1 MTDGQ
6 SNDDKTTTTT
16 TTTLHTIRKLR
27 TLTMTNTNKSIE
39 NNNLRILQ
47 KTQAL
52 MEMERTLSMSMERAE
67 PWLTMGS
74 SGDGR
79 GSGDD
84 AGGAVPPLSSSS
96 SCYSFGTFQSRVR
109 PIPRTME
116 EVKLVL
122 DVGRNYSTRTS
133 APAGWNHMAPL
144 MGFASP
150 NPLPSQLRSGALAA
164 LELQTAKD
172 KLLEISNRRLK
183 KEQQQQRLKEEE
195 EQEMEKK
202 RRRGRDGD
210 GDDGDKKKIRGGTQ
224 PMDIHH
230 DTGSKEDDGRP
241 LPPPNSGEAKRRPQH
256 LKDDEQDD
264 EQNQRQKPLNR
275 RISGA
280 AAAGLAVTSAPPVD
294 MNLSDSSSDDDDDD
308 SDDSD

>member
-1 MTDGQ
+1 MTKCTSNIDKQ
-6 SNDDKTTTTT
+6 S
-16 TTTLHTIRKLR
+16 LR
-27 TLTMTNTNKSIE
+27 A
-39 NNNLRILQ
+39 LQ

-52 MEMERTLSMSMERAE
+52 MEMERSLSMSMERAE
-67 PWLTMGS
+67 PWLAMGG
-74 SGDGR
+74 GDGHPT
-79 GSGDD
+79 
-84 AGGAVPPLSSSS
+84 AGAATSSVPLPSS
-96 SCYSFGTFQSRVR
+96 SFGTFQSRVR
-109 PIPRTME
+109 PIPRTMK

-133 APAGWNHMAPL
+133 APAGWNPQAPL

-172 KLLEISNRRLK
+172 KLLEVSNRRLK
-183 KEQQQQRLKEEE
+183 KEQQQQRLKEEAE
-195 EQEMEKK
+195 KEMEKK
-202 RRRGRDGD
+202 RQRGRGGVDGD
-210 GDDGDKKKIRGGTQ
+210 GDKNTNKKIRGGAQ
-224 PMDIHH
+224 PMDI
-230 DTGSKEDDGRP
+230 DNNIGAEEEDGRS

-256 LKDDEQDD
+256 LKDDEQGD
-264 EQNQRQKPLNR
+264 EQNHRQKPLTR

-280 AAAGLAVTSAPPVD
+280 AAAGLAVTPAPPVD